1 MVKLRLTLLKCQSF
15 STIFEQENSALLNSI
30 SDRRYMV
37 SNLKWVTIRNNKIV
51 TNLKI

>member
-30 SDRRYMV
+30 SEQRYMV
-37 SNLKWVTIRNNKIV
+37 SNLKRLPIRNTKIV